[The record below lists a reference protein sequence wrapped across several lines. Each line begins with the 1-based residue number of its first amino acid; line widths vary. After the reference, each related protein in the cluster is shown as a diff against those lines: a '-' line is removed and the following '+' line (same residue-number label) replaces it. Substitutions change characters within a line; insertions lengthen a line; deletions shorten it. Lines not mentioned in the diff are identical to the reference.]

1 MEKAAEELNFNEAAK
16 CRDEMYELQKM
27 LKAK

>member
-1 MEKAAEELNFNEAAK
+1 MEKAAEELDFIKAAGY
-16 CRDEMYELQKM
+16 RDEMYELEKM